1 MRQKKSGILERDDA
15 RTGPVKE
22 RKKPKRVLAAAV
34 LCSLLAASAAY
45 SDIPPR
51 PGVKWPEGV
60 RERMRTFKLQ
70 RSYIQM
76 MQRIQLNRTRL
87 KTGLIT
93 MAAAQAAGGTLVA
106 GTKSIPV
113 LLAKFNNT
121 GADPY
126 PAANLQ
132 RELFDGPWP
141 TGTMTDY
148 YREVSYNQFTVNG
161 RVYPWVTVSRNDTY
175 YEAGCNGVCT
185 GARTGDFLRETLA
198 LQDATVNFAQYD
210 NDGPDGV
217 PNSGD
222 DDGYVDFVAFVHPE
236 NGGECGTSNIW
247 SHSYVYSGWTGSE
260 YTTNDARSGGGF
272 IKVDDY
278 VIMPAFACDGTTMIE
293 IGVFAHEFGH
303 AFGLP
308 DLYDTDGSNG
318 DSEGVG
324 SWCLMASGSWG
335 GDTNSPETPTHMC
348 AWAKSFMGWLT
359 PTDVTADLLPATI
372 ANVEENPVAFKLTI
386 SPTQYFLI
394 TNKQRKG
401 FDARLPGAGLLIWH
415 INETVINSGL
425 PTNRVNADENNKG
438 VDLEEADGR
447 NDLDN
452 STNRGDAGDLFPGT
466 ANKRSFDNSTNPNS
480 SGSTAV
486 CRVSDSADP
495 MTADL
500 YASTASCLPVEP
512 ELQITL
518 SLDPDKKLGYHETT
532 QVIARVTLGGAL
544 QEGKMVT
551 FRSTDTDLAS
561 ILPPASEVTNSDGR
575 ASATVRCETRKD
587 RIVDITATV
596 DGVTKSIPVRVPDLP
611 PAGLVL
617 LMACVIL
624 YVLLKRRAALRKG

>member
-15 RTGPVKE
+15 RTGPVKG
-22 RKKPKRVLAAAV
+22 RKKSKLVLAAAV

-70 RSYIQM
+70 RSYLEM
-76 MQRIQLNRTRL
+76 VRKIQLNRTRL
-87 KTGLIT
+87 KSGLIT
-93 MAAAQAAGGTLVA
+93 MAAAQAAGGTIVA

-126 PAANLQ
+126 PATNLQ

-148 YREVSYNQFTVNG
+148 YRQVSYNQFTVNG
-161 RVYPWVTVSRNDTY
+161 QVYPWQTVSRNDTY
-175 YEAGCNGVCT
+175 YEGGCNGVCGT
-185 GARTGDFLRETLA
+185 AKLGDFLGEA
-198 LQDATVNFAQYD
+198 LGLHDATVDFAQYD

-278 VIMPAFACDGTTMIE
+278 VIMPGFGCNGTTMIE
-293 IGVFAHEFGH
+293 IGVFVHEFGH

-335 GDTNSPETPTHMC
+335 GDTSSPETPTHMC
-348 AWAKSFMGWLT
+348 AWA
-359 PTDVTADLLPATI
+359 
-372 ANVEENPVAFKLTI
+372 
-386 SPTQYFLI
+386 
-394 TNKQRKG
+394 
-401 FDARLPGAGLLIWH
+401 
-415 INETVINSGL
+415 
-425 PTNRVNADENNKG
+425 
-438 VDLEEADGR
+438 
-447 NDLDN
+447 
-452 STNRGDAGDLFPGT
+452 
-466 ANKRSFDNSTNPNS
+466 
-480 SGSTAV
+480 
-486 CRVSDSADP
+486 
-495 MTADL
+495 
-500 YASTASCLPVEP
+500 
-512 ELQITL
+512 
-518 SLDPDKKLGYHETT
+518 
-532 QVIARVTLGGAL
+532 
-544 QEGKMVT
+544 
-551 FRSTDTDLAS
+551 
-561 ILPPASEVTNSDGR
+561 
-575 ASATVRCETRKD
+575 
-587 RIVDITATV
+587 
-596 DGVTKSIPVRVPDLP
+596 
-611 PAGLVL
+611 
-617 LMACVIL
+617 
-624 YVLLKRRAALRKG
+624 